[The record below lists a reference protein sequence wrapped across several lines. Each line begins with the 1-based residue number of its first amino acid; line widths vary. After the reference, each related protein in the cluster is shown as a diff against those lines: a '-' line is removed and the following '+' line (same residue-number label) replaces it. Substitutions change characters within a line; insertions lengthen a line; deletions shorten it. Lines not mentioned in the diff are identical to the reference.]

1 MRTDPTDTGGLFVG
15 RRPGTRPVRYRTP
28 PPPGSPRRQ
37 RIDRAIAVG
46 LVVAM
51 VLVNLT
57 YWGPLPAGWLWIA
70 SQIQWRTDSI
80 GLAILVAFL
89 GLIGTLMGILVIL
102 RRLDQ
107 TWILVRRAAGYDQR
121 DGIISRVF
129 ATTCVIGTSAFMFW
143 LIILHGP
150 APSFSPGG

>member
-28 PPPGSPRRQ
+28 PAPGSRRRQ
-37 RIDRAIAVG
+37 RLDRAMAVG
-46 LVVAM
+46 IVVAM

-57 YWGPLPAGWLWIA
+57 YWGPLPPPGCGSPRRSSGGPTTSA
-70 SQIQWRTDSI
+70 SPSSSRSWASSRRD
-80 GLAILVAFL
+80 
-89 GLIGTLMGILVIL
+89 GILVIL
-102 RRLDQ
+102 RRLDGA
-107 TWILVRRAAGYDQR
+107 WILVRRAAGYDQR
-121 DGIISRVF
+121 SGIISRVF
-129 ATTCVIGTSAFMFW
+129 ATTCVIGTSIFMFW